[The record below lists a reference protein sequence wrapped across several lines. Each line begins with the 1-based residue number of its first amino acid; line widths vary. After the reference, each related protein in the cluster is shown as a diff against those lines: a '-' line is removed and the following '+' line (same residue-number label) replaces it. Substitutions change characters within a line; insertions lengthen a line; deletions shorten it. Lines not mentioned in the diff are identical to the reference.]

1 MSSGIRRP
9 RVVPG
14 EMSLDA
20 ADKVCD
26 VIAEFYGKKLTAV
39 AEIASTMKYEIEIKE
54 EAKVELRELPGA
66 VRREIGYRLH
76 LLQREFSG
84 DVKKLKGSRN
94 EYRLRVGNYRV
105 LFELVGKRIVVYT
118 LGQRKDIYR

>member
-1 MSSGIRRP
+1 MR
-9 RVVPG
+9 
-14 EMSLDA
+14 
-20 ADKVCD
+20 
-26 VIAEFYGKKLTAV
+26 
-39 AEIASTMKYEIEIKE
+39 YEIEIKE
-54 EAKVELRELPGA
+54 DAKTELRKLPEA

-76 LLQREFSG
+76 LLQQEFSG